1 LRLSLSIIHSVVPET
16 TWSEV
21 QAWSSV
27 QKGWTPLFG
36 RFQPKGI
43 SLEWH
48 DFENNDALDWAKSFH
63 PDSVEICLNLSGT
76 GVIRLGSNEVTYAGE
91 CAGFYR
97 QGRTPL
103 RARREKGR
111 HRFVTVEY
119 SKEFLCRHFKEYHA
133 NLHPVI
139 ERIVSGKAEESAIE
153 TPERLRTEHGQL
165 IQSLRNPPVHGAAQ
179 PVWFECKALEL
190 AATFFFLPDSTD
202 ELFCDRQK
210 RLARDRCEGV
220 IALLRADLC
229 DPPSLEEL
237 GRKVGCS
244 HFYLSRTFSKE
255 MGITIA
261 QYLRKLR
268 MEKAAELLKSGK
280 FNVTQAAL
288 EVGYS
293 SLGHFS
299 QAFHEAYGCC
309 PGLYGIA
316 PHHSGS

>member
-1 LRLSLSIIHSVVPET
+1 MSKSG
-16 TWSEV
+16 WSEAE
-21 QAWSSV
+21 AWSSV
-27 QKGWTPLFG
+27 RNGWTPLFG
-36 RFQPKGI
+36 YFQPKGI
-43 SLEWH
+43 SFEWH
-48 DFENNDALDWAKSFH
+48 EFETNQPLDWGRSFH

-76 GVIRLGSNEVTYAGE
+76 GVIELGNKDIVFSGE

-97 QGRTPL
+97 QGSTSL
-103 RARREKGR
+103 RGRREKGK
-111 HRFVTVEY
+111 HRFITVEY
-119 SKEFLCRHFKEYHA
+119 SKEFLNNHFKNYRA

-139 ERIVSGKAEESAIE
+139 ENFVSEDKGESGIGTA
-153 TPERLRTEHGQL
+153 ERLKTEHGQL

-190 AATFFFLPDSTD
+190 AATFFFAPDNT

-220 IALLRADLC
+220 IALLRADLSN
-229 DPPSLEEL
+229 PPTLEEL

-255 MGITIA
+255 MEITIA

-268 MEKAAELLKSGK
+268 MERAAELLRTGK

-316 PHHSGS
+316 PHHTGG

>member
-1 LRLSLSIIHSVVPET
+1 MEQG
-16 TWSEV
+16 WSEA

-27 QKGWTPLFG
+27 RKGWTPLFG
-36 RFQPKGI
+36 YFQPKGI
-43 SLEWH
+43 SFEWH
-48 DFENNDALDWAKSFH
+48 EFDNERSLDWGKSFH

-76 GVIRLGSNEVTYAGE
+76 GVVGLGGEEVTYSGE

-97 QGRTPL
+97 QGLTPL
-103 RARREKGR
+103 WGRREKGK
-111 HRFVTVEY
+111 HRFITVEY
-119 SKEFLCRHFKEYHA
+119 SKEFVCRHFKAYQA

-139 ERIVSGKAEESAIE
+139 ERVVSGKEGESGIG

-165 IQSLRNPPVHGAAQ
+165 VQSLRNPPVHGAAQ
-179 PVWFECKALEL
+179 PLWFEGKALEL
-190 AATFFFLPDSTD
+190 AATFFFVPDNAE

-210 RLARDRCEGV
+210 RLARDRCERV
-220 IALLRADLC
+220 IAMLRADVC
-229 DPPSLEEL
+229 NPPTLEEL
-237 GRKVGCS
+237 GKKVGCS

-268 MEKAAELLKSGK
+268 MERAAELLKSGK

-316 PHHSGS
+316 PHHTGS